1 MRISGG
7 GILAQCPHAPV
18 GVATDEVV
26 GVELDDRWCYHI
38 EKFFAFSTLYSINF
52 LLCNHF
58 VFLPSKFILTKFDLM
73 HILITYRIIL
83 MRGDKLETIYEE
95 HAKVFKA
102 FCDEKRLRI
111 LELLRD
117 GEKCACKLLENL
129 DMGQSALSYHMK
141 ILVESGIVESR
152 QEGKWTHY
160 KISEKGS
167 AYAGTLLKEL
177 TTPNSVIAENNC
189 CKR

>member
-1 MRISGG
+1 
-7 GILAQCPHAPV
+7 
-18 GVATDEVV
+18 
-26 GVELDDRWCYHI
+26 
-38 EKFFAFSTLYSINF
+38 
-52 LLCNHF
+52 
-58 VFLPSKFILTKFDLM
+58 
-73 HILITYRIIL
+73 
-83 MRGDKLETIYEE
+83 LETIYEE

-117 GEKCACKLLENL
+117 GEKCACVLLEQL
-129 DMGQSALSYHMK
+129 DVGQSGLSYHMK
-141 ILVESGIVESR
+141 ILVESGVVESR

-177 TTPNSVIAENNC
+177 TTPNSAVEDNNC